1 MRFKTVCV
9 FLGCLLWA
17 CIVHAQYTIV
27 PVQVPFSGASV
38 TTITGVSTAGAVL
51 GTYLDMQENVSSFV
65 CAPTEPIRA
74 LPLLSLQAT
83 SPDGETIAGQVLTAL
98 GPRGFVLKDG
108 TTRVLMGAKGLEER
122 DPLSARVVSIGT
134 TGLIAGDF
142 QDDKGLWH
150 GFTFDAATETATRVD
165 IPFAHG
171 AMGLAGVTSSGL
183 IVGWYSE
190 ENGFVHGFIKDGLNS
205 QSIDFPGATRGTQP
219 TGVTDSGLIVG
230 IADDQGFLYQGG
242 TFTPFTIEGGTI
254 TQILGIRAD
263 GTLFGRYLNDTLN
276 QGFLAFPPGTTVLT
290 DICVD
295 AEARK
300 AGPQEKQGKQ
310 DKRDKAGGKR

>member
-1 MRFKTVCV
+1 MYFRSLCL

-27 PVQVPFSGASV
+27 PVQVPFAGASV

-74 LPLLSLQAT
+74 LPLLSLQAI

-122 DPLSARVVSIGT
+122 DPVSARVVSIGS

-150 GFTFDAATETATRVD
+150 GFTFDTATETATRVD

-205 QSIDFPGATRGTQP
+205 QSLDFPGATRGTQP

-242 TFTPFTIEGGTI
+242 TFTPFTIEGATI

-276 QGFLAFPPGTTVLT
+276 QGFLAFPQGIQPLT
-290 DICVD
+290 SVCVD
-295 AEARK
+295 IESSLAAPAPEKAPKERK
-300 AGPQEKQGKQ
+300 LRGKH
-310 DKRDKAGGKR
+310 